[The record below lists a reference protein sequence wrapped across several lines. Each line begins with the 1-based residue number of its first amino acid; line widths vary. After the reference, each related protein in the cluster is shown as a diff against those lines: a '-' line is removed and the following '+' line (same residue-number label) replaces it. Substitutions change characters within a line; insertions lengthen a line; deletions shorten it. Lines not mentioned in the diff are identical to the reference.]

1 MRLFLY
7 RATES
12 GLHRLD
18 PRAKLAA
25 VAGWAGVLLAFS
37 EPVWLL
43 APFLA
48 LVAVAAAGRVL
59 KPYLVG
65 MFIIMVVGGLSFLL
79 WPLFLT
85 ARGQGGAAAW
95 IYGIAMGL
103 RLSTMLLAGLL
114 LLLVTR
120 PEEILAAFERLGVP
134 YPVVFSLGLTLR
146 LVPALLASAG
156 HVVEAQKLRGLKF
169 DQGSPLTRARRYVPL
184 LIPILAVTLRSAT
197 RMAWALDAKGF
208 GSPRPRVP
216 YLVLRMRVVDW
227 LLVTAVT
234 ILLCAAGWARGHGW
248 GVLPVLP
255 G

>member
-7 RATES
+7 RATNS
-12 GLHRLD
+12 ALHRFD
-18 PRAKLAA
+18 PRAKL
-25 VAGWAGVLLAFS
+25 VALAGCAGALLCLS
-37 EPVWLL
+37 QPLWLV
-43 APFLA
+43 APFVGL
-48 LVAVAAAGRVL
+48 LAVAAAARVL

-65 MFIIMVVGGLSFLL
+65 LFIIMVVGGLSFLL

-95 IYGIAMGL
+95 VYGIAMGL

-120 PEEILAAFERLGVP
+120 PEEVLAAFERLGVP

-156 HVVEAQKLRGLKF
+156 HVVEAQRLRGLRF
-169 DQGSPLTRARRYVPL
+169 DEGGPLTRARRYVPL

-208 GSPRPRVP
+208 GSARPRVP
-216 YLVLRMRVVDW
+216 YLVLRMRAVDW
-227 LLVTAVT
+227 GVVAASAGLLAAALTARR
-234 ILLCAAGWARGHGW
+234 LGL
-248 GVLPVLP
+248 GVLPALP